1 MWFWIIFS
9 MITPAV
15 LFIIGEILFLQL
27 DEDWPGIV
35 CWILALAALGIGL
48 YFCVVTAEPS
58 KEDIEDPAPI
68 VEVETDYN
76 YCPYCGAKIE
86 EGK

>member
-9 MITPAV
+9 IIAPAAV
-15 LFIIGEILFLQL
+15 FIIGEILFLHL
-27 DEDWPGIV
+27 IEDWPGIV

-48 YFCVVTAEPS
+48 YFCVSTSTSS

-68 VEVETDYN
+68 VETDYN
-76 YCPYCGAKIE
+76 SCPYCGE
-86 EGK
+86 EIK